1 VIRRFRNWLGLAIA
15 LLSGAALGAEPATPA
30 SVKAMSGRLLDE
42 QTGQWGQEDV
52 LSPAF
57 VPVNQ
62 MGTPLLLMVA
72 IDLGAR
78 CVVPEPSS
86 NEGQAIAK
94 GQLPPPSRPRACDTP
109 SGKLFVTTRY
119 ADGTVD
125 AQSVPLARFFA
136 GADGVMHV
144 PLLFYRRLVCQPIE
158 LAVWT
163 SGQKRQ
169 RPRRID
175 FRCAE

>member
-1 VIRRFRNWLGLAIA
+1 LAPWVALGLAIG
-15 LLSGAALGAEPATPA
+15 LLSGAAHGAEPAPPA
-30 SVKAMSGRLLDE
+30 SVKAVSGRLLDE

-62 MGTPLLLMVA
+62 MGAPLLLMVA

-78 CVVPEPSS
+78 CIVPQPSS
-86 NEGQAIAK
+86 DEVQAIAK
-94 GQLPPPSRPRACDTP
+94 GERQPPSRPRACDAP
-109 SGKLFVTTRY
+109 SGKLFVTIRY

-125 AQSVPLARFFA
+125 RQSVPLARFFA
-136 GADGVMHV
+136 GTDGVMHV
-144 PLLFYRRLVCQPIE
+144 PLLFYRRLVCQPVE

-163 SGQKRQ
+163 SGQKRA
-169 RPRRID
+169 RARRID
-175 FRCAE
+175 FQCAE